1 MKQLSPYEA
10 SILAYLAQS
19 PTLPESERKKFLA
32 RLSKHG
38 LQVAKRILSGKEQK
52 SASLQSLRS
61 YGRREDAVGSLRK
74 EDATARAIRHWIAG
88 NSRS

>member
-19 PTLPESERKKFLA
+19 PKMPEAERKKFLG

-38 LQVAKRILSGKEQK
+38 LQVARRILSGREQ
-52 SASLQSLRS
+52 SASLESLRS
-61 YGRREDAVGSLRK
+61 YGRREDAVGGLRK

-88 NSRS
+88 NSRR